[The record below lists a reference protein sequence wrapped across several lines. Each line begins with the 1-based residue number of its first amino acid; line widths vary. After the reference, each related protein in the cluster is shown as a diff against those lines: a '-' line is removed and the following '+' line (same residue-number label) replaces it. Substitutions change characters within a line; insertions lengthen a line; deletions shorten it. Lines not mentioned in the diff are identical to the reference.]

1 MPRISKTTKL
11 ERVEHIIGSG
21 TGVLDFAVENEN
33 GYQTWECNEES
44 DWEIQDVERV
54 GNFEE
59 GRFIFHPDGEFFT
72 CEVESEG
79 EEGNSGPVRCWCER
93 SE

>member
-21 TGVLDFAVENEN
+21 SGVLDFAVKGED
-33 GYQTWECNEES
+33 GYQTWEGNEES
-44 DWEIQDVERV
+44 DWEIQDVKRV
-54 GNFEE
+54 ENVEE
-59 GRFIFHPDGEFFT
+59 DRFILYPDGEFFI
-72 CEVESEG
+72 CEIESEG